1 MRIRVIQVWCA
12 RVFVRAERSRCIKSA
27 QVQSAVPSGKTSSLN
42 EVVQNHSVDNKA
54 NFYGSDKYV
63 IMCSGAFQILSQSIN
78 YRANFIPVLTYL
90 HGNIRFGGN

>member
-1 MRIRVIQVWCA
+1 MQGREEECKKLSTLPIW
-12 RVFVRAERSRCIKSA
+12 
-27 QVQSAVPSGKTSSLN
+27 KTSDLN
-42 EVVQNHSVDNKA
+42 EVVQNHSIDNKA

-78 YRANFIPVLTYL
+78 YHANFIPVLTYL